1 MAQFTAKG
9 VDSNGKA
16 FGSVEELWSA
26 ELGNVDSS
34 GKDTWYTKGI
44 EYWDNVDATVDGVLG
59 GFGHVS
65 GVDVKESA
73 LFIRGNMAERLAATA
88 TSASPLVAIGGSTY
102 PKP

>member
-44 EYWDNVDATVDGVLG
+44 EYWDNVDATVDGV
-59 GFGHVS
+59 
-65 GVDVKESA
+65 
-73 LFIRGNMAERLAATA
+73 
-88 TSASPLVAIGGSTY
+88 
-102 PKP
+102 